1 MLDRIIVELPHQSES
16 YLFIPIGKS
25 VCSIWTSSWTACA
38 YGKKKQ
44 FQYAIQTSL
53 RNKCTFLNELQF
65 CIASNIYSSSQY
77 HLANTE
83 VFRVSVPKSTSTLLI
98 DMFFCPCSKQSF
110 MLCGKWNALIGCNLI
125 WKLHCSWVAF
135 KIWFR
140 YCKRYQSRHVLDA
153 GRPSPFL
160 QINSFPFQKT
170 ISTVWF
176 TSRLSDNFRCAT
188 TFQLILDC
196 PTYDSDKSCCSP
208 CHSDVKE
215 YVGTDTVK
223 VCCLFS
229 TQERLIFLKHKNF
242 FKCKIPYTFLFLK
255 SSCCF
260 KMPLPRRLYIY
271 LSPLLRYLL

>member
-1 MLDRIIVELPHQSES
+1 MDFFLGSL
-16 YLFIPIGKS
+16 
-25 VCSIWTSSWTACA
+25 CIW
-38 YGKKKQ
+38 KKKQ

-65 CIASNIYSSSQY
+65 CIASNIYSSSHY

-153 GRPSPFL
+153 GRPSPFFKLTVSHFKKRYL
-160 QINSFPFQKT
+160 QFELLQD
-170 ISTVWF
+170 W
-176 TSRLSDNFRCAT
+176 AT
-188 TFQLILDC
+188 TFGVR
-196 PTYDSDKSCCSP
+196 PRSNW
-208 CHSDVKE
+208 
-215 YVGTDTVK
+215 
-223 VCCLFS
+223 
-229 TQERLIFLKHKNF
+229 FLTAQRMIRINHVAALVIRTLKN
-242 FKCKIPYTFLFLK
+242 
-255 SSCCF
+255 
-260 KMPLPRRLYIY
+260 M
-271 LSPLLRYLL
+271 